1 MSDAFTKRGLDSP
14 RLMAELLMAHVLGVE
29 RLRLYMEADR
39 PASEL
44 ERASLRDLVG
54 RALNHEP
61 IQYLVGEA
69 WFYSLPFHVDT
80 RVLVPRQCSGVIIDA
95 VLRHAKVQ
103 PGFGGGGGKAGE
115 GVLIAD
121 VCTGSGCLAIALLKN
136 LPGAH
141 AVASDCSPD
150 AIEVARMNAARHAVA
165 DRLDLLTGDLLA
177 PLREFP
183 LTRADGSLH
192 YLISNP
198 PYIPD
203 HEWEAVEPNVKNFE
217 PHGALRGG
225 SDGMQFVRPLL
236 EHAPVLVRPGGLL
249 LIEVASCNARA
260 ARDLLAAN
268 PAIEHAEVLRDLEG
282 HDRVVLGRRGK
293 NA

>member
-44 ERASLRDLVG
+44 ERSRLRDLVT

-69 WFYSLPFHVDT
+69 WFYSLPFLVDR

-95 VLRHAKVQ
+95 VLRHARAE
-103 PGFGGGGGKAGE
+103 PGFGGKTGE
-115 GVLIAD
+115 GVLLGD

-136 LPGAH
+136 LPMAH
-141 AVASDCSPD
+141 GVASDLYAD
-150 AIEVARMNAARHAVA
+150 AIEVARANATRHGVL
-165 DRLDLLTGDLLA
+165 DRLDLLQGDLLA

-192 YLISNP
+192 YLVSNP

-203 HEWEAVEPNVKNFE
+203 HEWDGVEANVKNFE
-217 PHGALRGG
+217 PHTALRAGP
-225 SDGMQFVRPLL
+225 DGMQFVRPLI
-236 EHAPVLVRPGGLL
+236 EQAPSLVRPGGLVL
-249 LIEVASCNARA
+249 VELASCNAHA
-260 ARDLLAAN
+260 ARDLLAKH

-282 HDRVVLGRRGK
+282 LDRVVLGRRGK
-293 NA
+293 NP